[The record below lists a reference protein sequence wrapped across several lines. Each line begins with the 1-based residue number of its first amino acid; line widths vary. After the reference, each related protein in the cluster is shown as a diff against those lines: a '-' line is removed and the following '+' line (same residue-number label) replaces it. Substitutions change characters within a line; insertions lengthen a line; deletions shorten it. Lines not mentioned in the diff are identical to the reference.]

1 MDKIGWHSLQKQND
15 MLTIEN
21 FDKIINTTSHLPYKW
36 HINAVDSQGDL
47 YGFSVLI
54 GNTQKIF
61 YLNRES
67 QYMSGRNEPVYRLY
81 KNFDQSKVNRWLSIG
96 QIKPHIIKR
105 LIHKMLNE

>member
-1 MDKIGWHSLQKQND
+1 
-15 MLTIEN
+15 MLTIQN
-21 FDKIINTTSHLPYKW
+21 IDKIINITSPLPYKW

-54 GNTQKIF
+54 GNIQEIF

-81 KNFDQSKVNRWLSIG
+81 KNFDQSKINRWLSRH
-96 QIKPHIIKR
+96 QITPYFIKR
-105 LIHKMLNE
+105 AIDDMLNE

>member
-1 MDKIGWHSLQKQND
+1 

-21 FDKIINTTSHLPYKW
+21 IYKIINPTSHLPYKW
-36 HINAVDSQGDL
+36 HINTVDELPDDL

-54 GNTQKIF
+54 GNIQEIF

-81 KNFDQSKVNRWLSIG
+81 KTFDQSKINRWLSLH
-96 QIKPHIIKR
+96 QISPYFIKE
-105 LIHKMLNE
+105 LIDKMLNE

>member
-1 MDKIGWHSLQKQND
+1 
-15 MLTIEN
+15 MLTIQN
-21 FDKIINTTSHLPYKW
+21 IDKIINITSPLPYKW

-54 GNTQKIF
+54 GNIQEIF

-81 KNFDQSKVNRWLSIG
+81 KNFDQSKINRWLSLH
-96 QIKPHIIKR
+96 QITPYFIKKA
-105 LIHKMLNE
+105 INDMLNK

>member
-1 MDKIGWHSLQKQND
+1 
-15 MLTIEN
+15 MLTIKN
-21 FDKIINTTSHLPYKW
+21 IDKIINTHHHRRKW

-81 KNFDQSKVNRWLSIG
+81 KGFDQSKINRWLSLH
-96 QIKPHIIKR
+96 QISPYFIKE
-105 LIHKMLNE
+105 LIDKMLNE

>member
-1 MDKIGWHSLQKQND
+1 
-15 MLTIEN
+15 MLTIKN
-21 FDKIINTTSHLPYKW
+21 IDKIINTHHHRNKW

-81 KNFDQSKVNRWLSIG
+81 KGFDQSKINRWLSLH
-96 QIKPHIIKR
+96 QISPYFIKE
-105 LIHKMLNE
+105 LIDKMLNE

>member
-1 MDKIGWHSLQKQND
+1 
-15 MLTIEN
+15 MLTIKN
-21 FDKIINTTSHLPYKW
+21 LDKIINTHPTTYKW
-36 HINAVDSQGDL
+36 NINAVDSLLDL

-54 GNTQKIF
+54 GNTQTTF

>member
-1 MDKIGWHSLQKQND
+1 
-15 MLTIEN
+15 MLTIKN
-21 FDKIINTTSHLPYKW
+21 LDKIKHTHPTTYKW

-81 KNFDQSKVNRWLSIG
+81 KTFDQSKINRWLSMH
-96 QIKPHIIKR
+96 QISPYFITN
-105 LIHKMLNE
+105 LIDKMLNE